1 MTPPPPAPL
10 VPPPSTPERPRRL
23 GLALVLVIGVPL
35 SALISGVT
43 FLTVAG
49 SGGLDRVADEVQR
62 TGRIQ
67 QTNLDA
73 DLAARAAGLRAEAW
87 VAGGRLHL
95 RLHGVD
101 PSALVLRLEH
111 PTQAVYDRSLPLH
124 ADGHGGWWAEW
135 PEPVVA
141 WKLVLSPPEGDW
153 RIKARWP
160 RAAEG
165 EVVLEPA
172 LRAP

>member
-1 MTPPPPAPL
+1 MSLPPPAPL
-10 VPPPSTPERPRRL
+10 APPPFPERPRRF
-23 GLALVLVIGVPL
+23 GLALVLVIGIPL
-35 SALISGVT
+35 SALVSGVS
-43 FLTVAG
+43 FLSVAG

-67 QTNLDA
+67 QTKLDA
-73 DLAARAAGLRAEAW
+73 DLAARAAGLYAEAR
-87 VAGGRLHL
+87 VSEGRLSL

-101 PSALVLRLEH
+101 PPALVLRLEH
-111 PTQAVYDRSLPLH
+111 PTRAIHDRSLPLQ
-124 ADGHGGWWAEW
+124 ADGQGGWSAAW
-135 PEPVVA
+135 PELLVA
-141 WKLVLSPPEGDW
+141 WKLVLSPPEGGW

-172 LRAP
+172 FRAP